1 MFPFARLVHNAPST
15 ERILSTPFAKIENKT
30 ETYKFYCEKVK
41 IEREIGG
48 TGDVYLGQRY

>member
-1 MFPFARLVHNAPST
+1 MRNDT
-15 ERILSTPFAKIENKT
+15 EVPDPITVPLFTNGLRFYPKLQNKT

-48 TGDVYLGQRY
+48 TGFKFSN